1 MSRKVYLRSDMSTH
15 SRMLRACAELREAVY
30 IWPWLLTG
38 LDDWGRA
45 EGAPLQLK
53 LRLFSSMPGISV
65 KKIERALEVFARE
78 GLLLR
83 YTVDG
88 IDYIAMPPE
97 EWFADQTHIRPEK
110 RERDGSHFPPP
121 PQSCLALEDGL
132 NSGLEA
138 SAPGDLAA
146 HCCDLHADDADC
158 CELHADRADCMQL
171 LRIVRLLLLP
181 LLLPLLTT
189 Q

>member
-1 MSRKVYLRSDMSTH
+1 
-15 SRMLRACAELREAVY
+15 
-30 IWPWLLTG
+30 
-38 LDDWGRA
+38 
-45 EGAPLQLK
+45 
-53 LRLFSSMPGISV
+53 MPGISV
-65 KKIERALEVFARE
+65 KKIERALAVFARE

-97 EWFADQTHIRPEK
+97 VWFADQTHIRPEK

-121 PQSCLALEDGL
+121 PQSCPALEDGL

-146 HCCDLHADDADC
+146 DCCDLHAVACRWCGLSAFSFSFSLSLSFAFTFTFSFACADV
-158 CELHADRADCMQL
+158 AAGDRCSPAPCGGVA
-171 LRIVRLLLLP
+171 RA
-181 LLLPLLTT
+181 
-189 Q
+189 